1 MHFHVTPPPAPG
13 CELHAYVGSSRLAIM
28 PNRKLSGYMPPTN
41 FSIIPNTLF
50 ICFLQR
56 LSDPVRVRHIIIL
69 MIASHYLLKLF
80 GKVRENY
87 LDTVR
92 IDNRLTDKHN
102 NMYLWSIIMRATWN
116 LCCDKHYRATATN

>member
-1 MHFHVTPPPAPG
+1 M
-13 CELHAYVGSSRLAIM
+13 
-28 PNRKLSGYMPPTN
+28 
-41 FSIIPNTLF
+41 TLF

-56 LSDPVRVRHIIIL
+56 LSDPVRVCHIIIL

-116 LCCDKHYRATATN
+116 LCCDKHYCATATN